1 MRGSSPHRL
10 TPCLVLAA
18 AIVVSLDK
26 LDKSVTAQS
35 ADTEQELLLGVWQL
49 DVAKSRYTPGP
60 PPRDET
66 RTYVRDKEGLKGT
79 IHRRRGDGK
88 EEVIEYRAD
97 FDHEYPVMGTAAY
110 DTIRLKRIDARTA
123 EAVLSHAGRVFG
135 TARRVVSED
144 GRTLT
149 ISFRQED
156 RAGNLQNNMAIYRKQ

>member
-1 MRGSSPHRL
+1 MTATCFDGRVRAVIGFEGR
-10 TPCLVLAA
+10 VRAQA
-18 AIVVSLDK
+18 
-26 LDKSVTAQS
+26 VTA
-35 ADTEQELLLGVWQL
+35 EQDLLLGVWQL

-60 PPRDET
+60 PPRNET

-79 IHRRRGDGK
+79 IQRRRDDGK
-88 EEVIEYRAD
+88 TEVIEYRAD
-97 FDHEYPVMGTAAY
+97 FDHEYPVTGTEAY

-149 ISFRQED
+149 ITFRQED
-156 RAGNLQNNMAIYRKQ
+156 QGHLTNNVAIYRKQ